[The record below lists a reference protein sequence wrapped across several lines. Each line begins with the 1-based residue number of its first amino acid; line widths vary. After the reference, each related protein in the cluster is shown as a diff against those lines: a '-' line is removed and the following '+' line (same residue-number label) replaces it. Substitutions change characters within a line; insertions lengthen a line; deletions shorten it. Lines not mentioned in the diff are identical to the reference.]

1 MIVVPL
7 GIASATPTAIRH
19 LPSVALWREGS
30 VFLFDCGE
38 NAQMRMLQAGLKR
51 SKIDSIFISHFDVD
65 HYSGLMGLLSTLQLQ
80 RREKDLNLV
89 GPKGIK
95 EYVEWNLKF
104 SGVELSFTI
113 HFIEIEEDIEEQRV
127 LDEEEYYVEAR
138 PLKHKKFCLGYRF
151 QEKDKS
157 GKVDAEKA
165 ATFGITE
172 DDQFKELKAGNTV
185 TLTDGTEV
193 EAYEIVGHPRPGDS
207 FAYVTDTEYCPN
219 AVKLGMN
226 TNILYHEAT
235 FNAQLADKARET
247 GHSTSLDA
255 ARVAT
260 EAQTKL
266 LVIGHFSARYTN
278 LHLLLKEARE
288 AFYPTWL
295 ANELRPIF
303 TDPTHERGIV
313 DPKVEIRDLTKKESS
328 PGYGRGR
335 PGGRDHRG
343 GGRDHRSGGG
353 NRNFRPRKQHGG
365 SRYDNDRGGGGYRG
379 SSDRGSR
386 YDNDRGGGG
395 YRGSSGGGG
404 RYDND
409 RGGGG
414 YRGSSD
420 RGSRYDNDRGG
431 GGYRGSSGGGYRSDS
446 QNQDR
451 NSGGSDSRY
460 GSSNYNRDSNKTD
473 DKMPNR
479 STSPRT
485 SHDDFDR
492 F

>member
-19 LPSVALWREGS
+19 LPALALWREGS

-51 SKIDSIFISHFDVD
+51 SKIECIFISHFDVD

-80 RREKDLNLV
+80 RRERELSIV

-95 EYVEWNLKF
+95 EYVEWNLGF
-104 SGVELSFTI
+104 SGVELSFDI
-113 HFIEIEEDIEEQRV
+113 NFVEVEEDIEEQRV
-127 LDEEEYYVEAR
+127 IDADEYYVEAR
-138 PLKHKKFCLGYRF
+138 PLKHKRFCLGFRF
-151 QEKDKS
+151 QEKDKP

-165 ATFGITE
+165 ASLGITS
-172 DDQFKELKAGNTV
+172 DDHFKELKAGNSV
-185 TLTDGTEV
+185 TLEDGTEI

-219 AVKLGMN
+219 AVKLAMN
-226 TNILYHEAT
+226 TNILFHEAT
-235 FNAQLADKARET
+235 FSSQLADKAKET
-247 GHSTSLDA
+247 GHSTALDA

-278 LHLLLKEARE
+278 LHVLLKEARD

-313 DPKVEIRDLTKKESS
+313 DAKVELKDLTKKEDTRG
-328 PGYGRGR
+328 GYGRGR
-335 PGGRDHRG
+335 PGGRDRRG
-343 GGRDHRSGGG
+343 GGRDS
-353 NRNFRPRKQHGG
+353 
-365 SRYDNDRGGGGYRG
+365 RGGGGRNF
-379 SSDRGSR
+379 RQR
-386 YDNDRGGGG
+386 KQH
-395 YRGSSGGGG
+395 GGG

-409 RGGGG
+409 RGGG
-414 YRGSSD
+414 YRSS
-420 RGSRYDNDRGG
+420 GGRYDNDRGG
-431 GGYRGSSGGGYRSDS
+431 GYRSGGGGGGYRGGGGGRYDNDRSGGGYRSGGGGGGYRGGQSD
-446 QNQDR
+446 DKG
-451 NSGGSDSRY
+451 SGGDRRY
-460 GSSNYNRDSNKTD
+460 GSRDYNRDDKSGE
-473 DKMPNR
+473 KMPSR
-479 STSPRT
+479 SNSPRT
-485 SHDDFDR
+485 SYDDFDR

>member
-19 LPSVALWREGS
+19 LPALALWREGS

-51 SKIDSIFISHFDVD
+51 SKIECIFISHFDVD

-80 RREKDLNLV
+80 RRERELSIV

-95 EYVEWNLKF
+95 EYVEWNLGF
-104 SGVELSFTI
+104 SGVELSFDI
-113 HFIEIEEDIEEQRV
+113 NFVEVEEDIEEQRV
-127 LDEEEYYVEAR
+127 IDSDEYYVEAR
-138 PLKHKKFCLGYRF
+138 PLKHKRFCLGFRF
-151 QEKDKS
+151 QEKDKP

-165 ATFGITE
+165 ASLGITS
-172 DDQFKELKAGNTV
+172 DDHFKELKAGNSV
-185 TLTDGTEV
+185 TLEDGTEI

-219 AVKLGMN
+219 AVKLAMN
-226 TNILYHEAT
+226 TNILFHEAT
-235 FNAQLADKARET
+235 FSSQLADKAKET
-247 GHSTSLDA
+247 GHSTALDA

-278 LHLLLKEARE
+278 LHVLLKEARD

-313 DPKVEIRDLTKKESS
+313 DAKVELKDLTKKEDSRG
-328 PGYGRGR
+328 GYGRGR
-335 PGGRDHRG
+335 PGGRDRRG
-343 GGRDHRSGGG
+343 GGRDS
-353 NRNFRPRKQHGG
+353 
-365 SRYDNDRGGGGYRG
+365 RGGGGRNF
-379 SSDRGSR
+379 RQR
-386 YDNDRGGGG
+386 KQH
-395 YRGSSGGGG
+395 GGG

-409 RGGGG
+409 RGGG
-414 YRGSSD
+414 YRSS
-420 RGSRYDNDRGG
+420 GGRYDNNDRGGGYRSGGGG
-431 GGYRGSSGGGYRSDS
+431 GGYRGGGGGRYDNDRSGGGYRSGGGGGYRGGQSD
-446 QNQDR
+446 DKG
-451 NSGGSDSRY
+451 SGGDRRY
-460 GSSNYNRDSNKTD
+460 GSRDYNRDDKSGE
-473 DKMPNR
+473 KMPSR
-479 STSPRT
+479 SNSPRT
-485 SHDDFDR
+485 SYDDFDR

>member
-19 LPSVALWREGS
+19 LPLVALWREGS

-80 RREKDLNLV
+80 RREKEINIV

-95 EYVEWNLKF
+95 EYVEWNLNF
-104 SGVELSFTI
+104 SGVELSFDI
-113 HFIEIEEDIEEQRV
+113 NFVEVEEDIEEQRV

-138 PLKHKKFCLGYRF
+138 PLKHKRFCLGFRF
-151 QEKDKS
+151 QEKDKP
-157 GKVDAEKA
+157 GKVDAGKA
-165 ATFGITE
+165 ASFGITTDE
-172 DDQFKELKAGNTV
+172 QFKELKAGNTV
-185 TLTDGTEV
+185 KLDDGSEV

-219 AVKLGMN
+219 AVKLAMN
-226 TNILYHEAT
+226 TNILFHEAT
-235 FNAQLADKARET
+235 FSSQLADKAKET
-247 GHSTSLDA
+247 GHSTALDA

-278 LHLLLKEARE
+278 LHVLLKEARD

-313 DPKVEIRDLTKKESS
+313 DPKVELKDLTKKEDSRG
-328 PGYGRGR
+328 GYGRGR
-335 PGGRDHRG
+335 PGGRDSRG
-343 GGRDHRSGGG
+343 GGRDHRGGGG
-353 NRNFRPRKQHGG
+353 NRNFRQRKQHGG
-365 SRYDNDRGGGGYRG
+365 GRYDNNRGGGGGYRG
-379 SSDRGSR
+379 GGGGR
-386 YDNDRGGGG
+386 YDNDRSGGGYRSGGGGG
-395 YRGSSGGGG
+395 YRGGGGG

-414 YRGSSD
+414 YRS
-420 RGSRYDNDRGG
+420 GG
-431 GGYRGSSGGGYRSDS
+431 GGYRGGQDNGSSGG
-446 QNQDR
+446 DR
-451 NSGGSDSRY
+451 CY
-460 GSSNYNRDSNKTD
+460 GSSSYNRDDNSGE
-473 DKMPNR
+473 KMPSR
-479 STSPRT
+479 SNSPRT
-485 SHDDFDR
+485 SYNDFDR